1 MTKKK
6 KTDFYL
12 LKKKSI
18 SEGDLFVT
26 DYIKTRKRL
35 DRVSEDLETL
45 KCPNEYLSNSQV
57 HSWWQYMVVLSNN
70 VNRTG
75 LASKL
80 LERNI
85 PTANAYWPACHEQPV
100 LKQYAIKEYPVAD
113 DILNRHLALFNF
125 LKISNNFKLEL
136 IFLNMKFDGLSI
148 DLST

>member
-45 KCPNEYLSNSQV
+45 KLQLDSIKKQKKKV
-57 HSWWQYMVVLSNN
+57 I
-70 VNRTG
+70 
-75 LASKL
+75 KL
-80 LERNI
+80 
-85 PTANAYWPACHEQPV
+85 
-100 LKQYAIKEYPVAD
+100 
-113 DILNRHLALFNF
+113 
-125 LKISNNFKLEL
+125 
-136 IFLNMKFDGLSI
+136 FDEE
-148 DLST
+148 